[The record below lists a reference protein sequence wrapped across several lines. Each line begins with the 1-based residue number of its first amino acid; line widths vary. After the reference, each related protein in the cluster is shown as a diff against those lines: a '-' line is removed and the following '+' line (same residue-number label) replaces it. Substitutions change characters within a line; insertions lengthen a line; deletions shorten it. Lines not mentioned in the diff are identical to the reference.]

1 MEYGKIINRS
11 ASIVWQNK
19 FLMVLGILA
28 AIGSGFFGGS
38 GGGGGGDTG
47 DTGFGDPGQFSEF
60 GDEIAAFAIGVVIV
74 LICVGLLIGI
84 VLWVISTVARGGL
97 IASVSNIEDGEKSS
111 FRQAWS
117 AGWSKVWTLLGISL
131 LPAIPAMIMF
141 VIGLLGFAAYGGI
154 FALFGEEFTET
165 AGIAG
170 LGTVFAILACIF
182 VPIML
187 ALMILRNF
195 AERACMLEDQGVIDA
210 YRRGANVL
218 MENIGQ
224 AIILILLQIAIFIVL
239 GLLLFLPGLFA
250 LLCCCLW
257 PLLLLLQGA
266 IEAFVSALWTL
277 AWRTWTGEPP
287 MVEKAP
293 TTV

>member
-19 FLMVLGILA
+19 FLMILGILA
-28 AIGSGFFGGS
+28 GIGSGYFPGS
-38 GGGGGGDTG
+38 GGGGGG

-60 GDEIAAFAIGVVIV
+60 GDEIAAFAVGVVVV
-74 LICVGLLIGI
+74 LICVGLFIGI

-97 IASVSNIEDGEKSS
+97 IASVNSTEAGEKSS
-111 FRQAWS
+111 FRQAWG
-117 AGWSKVWTLLGISL
+117 AGWNKVWTLLGISL
-131 LPAIPAMIMF
+131 LPAIPALMLF
-141 VIGLLGFAAYGGI
+141 VIGLLGLASYGGI
-154 FALFGEEFTET
+154 FALFGEEFAES

-170 LGTVFAILACIF
+170 LGTVFAVLACII

-218 MENIGQ
+218 MANLGE
-224 AIILILLQIAIFIVL
+224 AIVLILIQIAIFIVL
-239 GLLLFLPGLFA
+239 GLLLFLPGLLLA
-250 LLCCCLW
+250 LCCCLW
-257 PLLLLLQGA
+257 PLLWLLQGA

-287 MVEKAP
+287 LAEKAP
-293 TTV
+293 AAA